1 MTERLF
7 KAEGRGPIVLG
18 LSLSLGKVLVSV
30 DPTVSQAEVMLHT
43 EDASGPGAD
52 AVLGARVQQDGRVM
66 SVVVPEIANAMVGGG
81 GGMHI
86 VQNFGTVTGSVTG
99 VTIVNGRVVSG
110 VGAMPTIQP
119 LKAVV
124 ILPPGSSLAV
134 VTTSAD
140 AVVAGEIERL
150 EFRSV
155 SGAVAAENARSLTVD
170 TTSGR
175 VRVDRVT
182 GEAAIRSVSGS
193 TTIHSYSG
201 TSASVTSTS
210 GAISMTATPQAT
222 GYIRA
227 ESVSG
232 DVRVTG
238 GHHLSIRVHS
248 LSGYARAS

>member
-1 MTERLF
+1 MTERFF
-7 KAEGRGPIVLG
+7 KAEGTGPIVLG

-30 DPTVSQAEVMLHT
+30 DPAVSQAEVMLHT
-43 EDASGPGAD
+43 DDTSGPGAD
-52 AVLGARVQQDGRVM
+52 AVLGARVRQDGRVM
-66 SVVVPEIANAMVGGG
+66 SVEVPEITNAMVAGG
-81 GGMHI
+81 GGMHV
-86 VQNFGTVTGSVTG
+86 VQNFGTVTSSVVG
-99 VTIVNGRVVSG
+99 ATIINGRVVSG
-110 VGAMPTIQP
+110 GAMPTIQP

-124 ILPPGSSLAV
+124 ILPPGSSVAV

-140 AVVAGEIERL
+140 AVVAGEVERL

-155 SGAVAAENARSLTVD
+155 SGAMAVETARSLTVD

-175 VRVDRVT
+175 VRADRVT
-182 GEAAIRSVSGS
+182 SEAAIRSVSGS

-201 TSASVTSTS
+201 STASVTSTS
-210 GAISMTATPQAT
+210 GTIRVTATAQAT

-232 DVRVTG
+232 DVHVTG
-238 GHHLSIRVHS
+238 ADHLTVHARS